1 MSDFYLLAAERAC
14 SAETML
20 QEVYRHPDAAVRSRF
35 LQYNDISSLSS
46 RMMPGELMVVPSL
59 TAGPT
64 IEPARIGRSVR
75 RANYVMRNS
84 KSEPAAEQF
93 NENFSWLRDVVGSEQ
108 FRTGAGI
115 TENTLDYFNMRAGR
129 IADMFHEHRRSY
141 EVAAIVP
148 GKSFLKHSAANSA
161 RHFIESDLK
170 QQITGV
176 TRKMFLPNPQRT
188 RMKDQLGISHKA
200 LKNQI
205 KTGKNLKELDKISD
219 VAAKAQKL
227 SEQLKKGAFVMKV
240 VSVGSTVIE
249 VNSVYQ
255 TQGTRAGNMKVG
267 REVSKAA
274 GSAVFG
280 RLGGAGGGFIAG
292 AALVAFGIGTGG
304 LGPAAIA
311 IGGVVVGSIVGGK
324 VGEEVG
330 DSVWDA
336 WGNDIY
342 SAGED
347 FFDVFSTSGLE

>member
-14 SAETML
+14 SAETMVR
-20 QEVYRHPDAAVRSRF
+20 EVYRDPNSAVRSRF
-35 LQYNDISSLSS
+35 LEYNGITSLSS
-46 RMMPGELMVVPSL
+46 RMMPGELLVVPSL

-64 IEPARIGRSVR
+64 LEPARVGRSVR
-75 RANYVMRNS
+75 KANYVMRNS
-84 KSEPAAEQF
+84 KAEPAAEQF
-93 NENFSWLRDVVGSEQ
+93 NENFSWLRDVVGGED
-108 FRTGAGI
+108 FRTGAKIG
-115 TENTLDYFNMRAGR
+115 ENTLTYFNMRAGR
-129 IADMFHEHRRSY
+129 IADMFHEHRRAY
-141 EVAAIVP
+141 EIGARSP

-170 QQITGV
+170 QQITGIS
-176 TRKMFLPNPQRT
+176 RKMFLPNPHRT

-205 KTGKNLKELDKISD
+205 TTGKNLKELDKISE
-219 VAAKAQKL
+219 VVGKAQKL
-227 SEQLKKGAFVMKV
+227 SESLKKGAFVMKV

-249 VNSVYQ
+249 VNSVYDK
-255 TQGTRAGNMKVG
+255 QGTRAGNMKVG
-267 REVSKAA
+267 REVTKAA
-274 GSAVFG
+274 GSALGG

-324 VGEEVG
+324 IGEDVG
-330 DSVWDA
+330 DSAWDA

-342 SAGED
+342 TAGED
-347 FFDVFSTSGLE
+347 FFDVFATSGLD